1 MFSNLRKY
9 LSLSRVSLLLS
20 LQYKMN
26 TFFLLGVVIVP
37 PVAYF
42 FLWNSIYH
50 QKEII
55 GNYKLSEMIKYY
67 IIVYLFFETKPH
79 AWWDIGHS
87 IKDGRFSLYI
97 TKPMNHFLFYFFYS
111 YSFTILWW
119 IFAIFGA
126 FFLFIIFKN
135 YFVLPKILP
144 FFLSF
149 FFSFLGGILGFTIE
163 YIFNLFAFWIE
174 KPFGLLRFYDLL
186 IYFLSGSIIPLDL
199 LPFKNF
205 FLFLPFKYLSFFP
218 VSIFLGKAQNI
229 NLFNE
234 FLNLIL
240 WICFFIIISQIVFYF
255 GRKTYSAP
263 GSL

>member
-1 MFSNLRKY
+1 MFLNLRKY
-9 LSLSRVSLLLS
+9 LSLSKISLLLS
-20 LQYKMN
+20 MQYKIN
-26 TFFLLGVVIVP
+26 TFFLLSVVIVP

-42 FLWNSIYH
+42 FLWNSIYY

-55 GNYKLSEMIKYY
+55 GNYKLSEIITYY
-67 IIVYLFFETKPH
+67 IISYLFFETRPH
-79 AWWDIGHS
+79 AWWDIGYS

-97 TKPMNHFLFYFFYS
+97 TKPMNYFLYHFFYS
-111 YSFTILWW
+111 YSYTILWW

-135 YFVLPKILP
+135 YFILPKILP

-149 FFSFLGGILGFTIE
+149 FFSFLGGILGFIIE

-174 KPFGLLRFYDLL
+174 KPFGLLRFYDFLV
-186 IYFLSGSIIPLDL
+186 YFLSGSIIPLDL

-205 FLFLPFKYLSFFP
+205 FLFLPFKYLGFFP
-218 VSIFLGKAQNI
+218 VSIFIGKVQNI

-234 FLNLIL
+234 FLNLAL
-240 WICFFIIISQIVFYF
+240 WISFFFILSHIIFYF
-255 GRKTYSAP
+255 GRKSYSAP